1 MRNLTTILFSMLAA
15 ASIGADAV
23 ESGVV
28 DRGVATTVESGGYQ
42 QGCVDWTYRV
52 VPSPRNRAARRISLE
67 FDFVNRCGRKVY
79 VGIASQ
85 TKAYASRTWHGPWME
100 LAPGKTL
107 AYAHAN
113 ETGNYLIFN
122 PDADQWLRFWIHQSD
137 LAGNSRMLDLS
148 RCSPKFRSKKPHPP
162 CPPAFAVDSA
172 GL

>member
-1 MRNLTTILFSMLAA
+1 MRKLIPILLCMLMA

-23 ESGVV
+23 ESGMV

-85 TKAYASRTWHGPWME
+85 T
-100 LAPGKTL
+100 
-107 AYAHAN
+107 
-113 ETGNYLIFN
+113 
-122 PDADQWLRFWIHQSD
+122 
-137 LAGNSRMLDLS
+137 
-148 RCSPKFRSKKPHPP
+148 
-162 CPPAFAVDSA
+162 
-172 GL
+172 